1 MALALVSTL
10 LALLVVL
17 ALNRGFLGRLGW
29 ARSGQMLLAW
39 AVILLAVVL
48 VARWLGLA

>member
-10 LALLVVL
+10 MALFVVL
-17 ALNRGFLGRLGW
+17 ALNRGFFERLGW

-39 AVILLAVVL
+39 AAILLAVVL
-48 VARWLGLA
+48 LARAFGLA